1 MDETSR
7 SSVPETVMWGPAP
20 LSNPPTTDSNKPFVA
35 YKQQTLLRVPCRLSR
50 PSGLHHAEAHLAG
63 RASAIPHM
71 VLRGANF
78 VIILTLTGADPTPFE
93 ASRLALLRLVAL
105 TYRVCDCKDQPG
117 TAAHSEAVV
126 LV

>member
-1 MDETSR
+1 VGTG
-7 SSVPETVMWGPAP
+7 TTQQ
-20 LSNPPTTDSNKPFVA
+20 PPHHRPKQTFVA

-93 ASRLALLRLVAL
+93 ASHLALLRLVAL